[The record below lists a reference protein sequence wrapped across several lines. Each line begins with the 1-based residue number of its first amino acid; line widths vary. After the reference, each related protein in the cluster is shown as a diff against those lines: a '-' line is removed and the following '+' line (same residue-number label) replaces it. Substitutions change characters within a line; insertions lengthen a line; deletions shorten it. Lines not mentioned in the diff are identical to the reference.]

1 MYEENVSNE
10 WVHFLRKTGKKGHKK
25 SVLDGDAFSYF
36 KNELFV
42 QGESY
47 KTGNC

>member
-1 MYEENVSNE
+1 MKKMFQENGYIFWE
-10 WVHFLRKTGKKGHKK
+10 RPEREGHKK
-25 SVLDGDAFSYF
+25 SVPIRDAFSYF